1 MIRSLNIKCR
11 DELFKGVLKAQ
22 GVIQST
28 RFVKDVYTLINLAL
42 SIVRH

>member
-28 RFVKDVYTLINLAL
+28 RFVKDVIGINLAL
-42 SIVRH
+42 SIVCH